1 MPQLPIYYILEL
13 EISIGMRFMRKKLNI
28 FMLKPPIYYI
38 LEWEI
43 PTDANV
49 NMAEKK
55 RKK

>member
-1 MPQLPIYYILEL
+1 
-13 EISIGMRFMRKKLNI
+13 MRKKLNI

-43 PTDANV
+43 STDANV
-49 NMAEKK
+49 NMAKKK

>member
-13 EISIGMRFMRKKLNI
+13 EISIGMRLMRKKLNI
-28 FMLKPPIYYI
+28 FMLKPSIYYI

>member
-1 MPQLPIYYILEL
+1 
-13 EISIGMRFMRKKLNI
+13 MRKKLNI
-28 FMLKPPIYYI
+28 FMLKPSIYYI